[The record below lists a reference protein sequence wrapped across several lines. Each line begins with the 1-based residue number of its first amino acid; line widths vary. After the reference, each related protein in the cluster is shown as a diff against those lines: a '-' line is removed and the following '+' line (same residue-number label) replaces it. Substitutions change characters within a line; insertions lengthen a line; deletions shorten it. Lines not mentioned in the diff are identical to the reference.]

1 MDQEVKLNDDEGRI
15 KVYITFQD
23 KSVMF
28 SVNPK
33 NTLKT
38 TMYNMQ
44 KLANT
49 NPDQFWRLP
58 EMDENGQRITY
69 YLGKTDVKAIFN
81 MKSDTGEDQTLEAYG
96 VQPGDKLKIVR
107 KVIAG

>member
-1 MDQEVKLNDDEGRI
+1 MDQEVKSNDDDGRI

-33 NTLKT
+33 NTLRA
-38 TMYNMQ
+38 TMDNMQ
-44 KLANT
+44 KLANMY
-49 NPDQFWRLP
+49 PDKFWHLP

-69 YLGKTDVKAIFN
+69 YLGKMDVKAIFN
-81 MKSDTGEDQTLEAYG
+81 MKSDTGEEQTLEAYG

-107 KVIAG
+107 KVVAG

>member
-1 MDQEVKLNDDEGRI
+1 MDQEVKSNDDDGRI

-33 NTLKT
+33 NTLRV
-38 TMYNMQ
+38 TMDNMQ
-44 KLANT
+44 KLANMY
-49 NPDQFWRLP
+49 PDKFWHLP

-69 YLGKTDVKAIFN
+69 YLGKMDVKAIFN
-81 MKSDTGEDQTLEAYG
+81 MKSDTGEEQTLEAYG

-107 KVIAG
+107 KVVAG